1 MSAYDDYDDSEQYP
15 TYYSH
20 YSLTESSQPT
30 LDGQLI
36 LDRQRRREE
45 YIKENK
51 PTWRV
56 TGQQHRYL
64 RESMHI
70 SHCELAKCLGVSPSV
85 ILAFEEGQS
94 VQRPRFVE
102 EAYRAALTSVF
113 YSYYYSSNKSY
124 PKHSYP
130 TFTLVNLVANLYCYE
145 EIPLKTLQELVDIFN
160 FKVKFQEG
168 GVINILDEFGTF
180 LFSVYCKEAF

>member
-1 MSAYDDYDDSEQYP
+1 MLAHDDYNDSEQHP
-15 TYYSH
+15 TY

-30 LDGQLI
+30 LDGQII

-51 PTWRV
+51 PTWKV

-64 RESMHI
+64 RETMHI
-70 SHCELAKCLGVSPSV
+70 SHYELAKCLGVSPSV
-85 ILAFEEGQS
+85 ILAFEEGQL
-94 VQRPRFVE
+94 VQRARFVE
-102 EAYRAALTSVF
+102 GAYRAALTSVF

-145 EIPLKTLQELVDIFN
+145 EIPLKTLQELVNVFN
-160 FKVKFQEG
+160 FRVKFQEEG
-168 GVINILDEFGTF
+168 MINILDKFGKF
-180 LFSVYCKEAF
+180 LFSVYCKESV

>member
-1 MSAYDDYDDSEQYP
+1 MIAHDDYNDSEQHP
-15 TYYSH
+15 TY
-20 YSLTESSQPT
+20 YSLTESGQPV
-30 LDGQLI
+30 LDAQLT
-36 LDRQRRREE
+36 LDRQRRRELF
-45 YIKENK
+45 IKKNK
-51 PTWRV
+51 STWRI

-70 SHCELAKCLGVSPSV
+70 SHYELAKCLGVSPSV
-85 ILAFEEGQS
+85 ILAFEEGHP
-94 VQRPRFVE
+94 VQRARFIE
-102 EAYRAALTSVF
+102 GAYRAALTSVF

-124 PKHSYP
+124 PKNSHP

-168 GVINILDEFGTF
+168 GVINILDEFGKF
-180 LFSVYCKEAF
+180 LFSVYCKEAV

>member
-51 PTWRV
+51 HTWRV

-85 ILAFEEGQS
+85 ILAFEEGQP

-102 EAYRAALTSVF
+102 GAYRAALTSVF

>member
-1 MSAYDDYDDSEQYP
+1 MIANDDYNDSEQHP
-15 TYYSH
+15 TY

-51 PTWRV
+51 PTWKV

-64 RESMHI
+64 RETMHI
-70 SHCELAKCLGVSPSV
+70 SHYELAKCLGVSPSV
-85 ILAFEEGQS
+85 ILAFEEGQP
-94 VQRPRFVE
+94 VQRARFVE
-102 EAYRAALTSVF
+102 GAYRAALTSVF

-145 EIPLKTLQELVDIFN
+145 EIPLKTLQELVNVFN
-160 FKVKFQEG
+160 FRVKFQEEG
-168 GVINILDEFGTF
+168 MINSLDKFGKF
-180 LFSVYCKEAF
+180 LFSVYCKESV